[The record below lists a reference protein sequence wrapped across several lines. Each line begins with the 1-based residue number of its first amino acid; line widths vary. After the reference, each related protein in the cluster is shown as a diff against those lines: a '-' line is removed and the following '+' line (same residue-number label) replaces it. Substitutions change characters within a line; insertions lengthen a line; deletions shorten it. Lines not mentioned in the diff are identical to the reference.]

1 MTHTGETGDIFGPQ
15 FEANRQNMRDLKDY
29 VKLYGKRGLQFEPGA
44 QWAYSNYGFILL
56 GVVVEKVSGQ
66 SYYDYVRDHIF
77 KPAGMGS
84 TDSFP

>member
-1 MTHTGETGDIFGPQ
+1 
-15 FEANRQNMRDLKDY
+15 MRDLKDY
-29 VKLYGKRGLQFEPGA
+29 VKLYGSEVSSSSPARSGLTA
-44 QWAYSNYGFILL
+44 IMDSYCWVL

-77 KPAGMGS
+77 KPAGMRS

>member
-1 MTHTGETGDIFGPQ
+1 
-15 FEANRQNMRDLKDY
+15 MRDLKDY
-29 VKLYGKRGLQFEPGA
+29 VKLYGSEVSSSSPGA
-44 QWAYSNYGFILL
+44 QWAYSNYVFILL

>member
-1 MTHTGETGDIFGPQ
+1 
-15 FEANRQNMRDLKDY
+15 MRDLKDY

-56 GVVVEKVSGQ
+56 GVGSRGRKGSGQ

-77 KPAGMGS
+77 KPAGMRS